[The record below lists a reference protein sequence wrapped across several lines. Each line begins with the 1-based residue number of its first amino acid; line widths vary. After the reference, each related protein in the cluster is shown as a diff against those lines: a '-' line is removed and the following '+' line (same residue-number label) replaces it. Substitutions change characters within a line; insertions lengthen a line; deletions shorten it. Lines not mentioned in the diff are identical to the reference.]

1 MRIGLLL
8 WILFFL
14 SPSLTW
20 AQAPPTPQQLAQ
32 ARGTSNEVPMFG
44 GQPKTPEQRAADQQ
58 FIATALQQ
66 HGTAQAAAHVY
77 TNFGWG
83 YLQQGSPVV
92 AIKRF
97 NQAWLL
103 DSTLADV
110 YYGFSAWQQPTNPTE
125 AERLRRLG
133 QRHDANNQALIR
145 YYSSLA
151 YGQSLRR
158 DYAGALAT
166 NAQILALDAHHA
178 FANGRAGF
186 WYMQQQD
193 TARATDYLTRAIQ
206 LNPRDSVAFLNR
218 GWVRYGQKRYT
229 AAIADFTA
237 AARISPRY
245 ITAYANRALAN
256 TEAGN
261 YAAAVADNE
270 QCLQLVPPRDKGQF
284 YRTIGML
291 KLWLHD
297 TAGACTAF
305 SQALNWGDTPAA
317 EREIRKLQ
325 KENCR

>member
-1 MRIGLLL
+1 MLLR
-8 WILFFL
+8 WILFLFL
-14 SPSLTW
+14 PGLTW

-44 GQPKTPEQRAADQQ
+44 GQPKTPEQLAADRQ
-58 FIATALQQ
+58 FITTALQQ
-66 HGTAQAAAHVY
+66 HGTARAAAHAY
-77 TNFGWG
+77 TNLGWN
-83 YLQQGSPVV
+83 YLQNGSPVV
-92 AIKRF
+92 AVKRF

-110 YYGFSAWQQPTNPTE
+110 YYGFSAWQQPINTAE
-125 AERLRRLG
+125 AERWRRLG
-133 QRHDANNQALIR
+133 QRHDTGNQALIR

-151 YGQSLRR
+151 YGQSSRR

-166 NAQILALDAHHA
+166 NAQILALDANHA

-193 TARATDYLTRAIQ
+193 TARAADYLTRAIR
-206 LNPRDSVAFLNR
+206 LNPRDSVSYLNR
-218 GWVRYGQKRYT
+218 GWVRYGQKRYA

-245 ITAYANRALAN
+245 INAYANRALAN

-270 QCLQLVPPRDKGQF
+270 QCLLLVQPRDKGQF
-284 YRTIGML
+284 YRAIGLL
-291 KLWLHD
+291 KLRLQD
-297 TAGACTAF
+297 TAGACAAF
-305 SQALNWGDTPAA
+305 SQALNWGDAPAA